1 MTTFIDMYFID
12 SLKGTV
18 VSVGPRK
25 GKLSY
30 DVLMVS
36 KQGVS
41 DFEFGR
47 VSINNLLSVWLVNM
61 TLILLQCSAWKF
73 LL

>member
-1 MTTFIDMYFID
+1 MYFID

-18 VSVGPRK
+18 VRIRPRK

-36 KQGVS
+36 QQGKS

-47 VSINNLLSVWLVNM
+47 VGINNLLSVWLVNIV
-61 TLILLQCSAWKF
+61 LILLQCSAWKF